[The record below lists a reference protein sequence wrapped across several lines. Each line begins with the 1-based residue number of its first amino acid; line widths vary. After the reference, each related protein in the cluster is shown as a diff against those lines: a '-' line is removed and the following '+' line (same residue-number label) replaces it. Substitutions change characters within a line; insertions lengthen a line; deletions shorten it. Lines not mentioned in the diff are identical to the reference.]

1 MITCILFTI
10 FKRSNFKFNYYYL
23 KLPRDSTII
32 FNKLFNNSFN
42 NVFITRELLR
52 LYFWQCSWRG
62 WRGPSLSTSQ
72 LQLSCV
78 CVCLAYKHR
87 RPAPPGGAWTCQLE
101 PALNTLSLSSQKHGL
116 CLSTQ
121 HTPPV
126 LSSPSSVNNR
136 QQHPA
141 TQIYLLERCLDY
153 KAELCSQHWLIYD
166 RLFIMI
172 FLRHF
177 RSLVM
182 TPGDDQESREEERE
196 CSLSVYCVLCCRPPE
211 RLF

>member
-1 MITCILFTI
+1 MECILFTI

-23 KLPRDSTII
+23 KLPRDSSII

-87 RPAPPGGAWTCQLE
+87 RPGPPTGAWPCQPE

-121 HTPPV
+121 HTPPCPV
-126 LSSPSSVNNR
+126 LSMQCKQSPTTLSNWDIFIGKMFGLSSGTE
-136 QQHPA
+136 QSALADIWQA
-141 TQIYLLERCLDY
+141 IYNDI
-153 KAELCSQHWLIYD
+153 SHTFPQPW
-166 RLFIMI
+166 
-172 FLRHF
+172 
-177 RSLVM
+177 M
-182 TPGDDQESREEERE
+182 TPGDGHMGWGWWPRVQGPGEI
-196 CSLSVYCVLCCRPPE
+196 V
-211 RLF
+211 